1 VSYPRDSLH
10 ARRSAAHG
18 WQGATTENSVSR
30 FALALSELRG
40 IGRARLRAQLPLA
53 ASQATD
59 SFTFFGEFVEQ
70 HGSNAGLRDVGE
82 LSLTAAWDRAGLL
95 LDECT
100 RFGLHVLP
108 FGWPTY
114 PRQLCR
120 LQDAPA
126 LLFVRGTLIPE
137 RWPRIA
143 VIGTRHP
150 SPWGARTAKACAGQ
164 VAKVQGVIVS
174 GLARGVDSAA
184 HMGALEAKCST
195 WAVLAHGLGVAPS
208 SNIELAQRIVEEGG
222 ALISEYRPGE
232 PPQRFH
238 FIERDRIQAGLADAV
253 LVVETGTQGGSMHT
267 VRAATSAGIPV
278 WTTFPDRDLGIAQE
292 NPGQLKET
300 QRGTWQ
306 LVRQGALRVSTPR
319 MLLTYIESL
328 PDGGIVAV
336 SHGPPAGRDKL
347 FQ

>member
-1 VSYPRDSLH
+1 VN
-10 ARRSAAHG
+10 SA
-18 WQGATTENSVSR
+18 SR

-40 IGRARLRAQLPLA
+40 IGRATLRAQLRLA

-59 SFTFFGEFVEQ
+59 SFASFSEFVEQ
-70 HGSNAGLRDVGE
+70 NGRDAAVRDVGG
-82 LSLTAAWDRAGLL
+82 LSLDAAWDRAGSLM
-95 LDECT
+95 DECA
-100 RFGLHVLP
+100 RFGLQVLP
-108 FGWPTY
+108 FGWPAY
-114 PRQLCR
+114 PSQLYR

-126 LLFVRGTLIPE
+126 LLFVRGTLGPG
-137 RWPRIA
+137 RRPRIA

-150 SPWGARTAKACAGQ
+150 SPWGIRTAKACAGQ
-164 VAKVQGVIVS
+164 VSKVRGVVVS

-184 HMGALEAKCST
+184 HVGALDAKCST
-195 WAVLAHGLGVAPS
+195 WAVLAHGLAVAPT
-208 SNIELAQRIVEEGG
+208 SNIELAHRIVEEDG

-253 LVVETGTQGGSMHT
+253 LVVETGTHGGSMHT

-278 WTTFPDRDLGIAQE
+278 WATFPDKDVGIAQD
-292 NPGQLKET
+292 NPGRLKET

-306 LVRQGALRVSTPR
+306 LVRRGALRVSTPR
-319 MLLTYIESL
+319 MLLTCIESL
-328 PDGGIVAV
+328 PEGGVVAV
-336 SHGPPAGRDKL
+336 SQGPPAGSDKL